1 MITEHKDTDLFW
13 ITDDFYNLF
22 DTMMEVEV
30 VNAPRFFLQWST
42 IYHPKCRM
50 NRIMVSGS

>member
-30 VNAPRFFLQWST
+30 VNAPRFFYNALQSIIRNVGW
-42 IYHPKCRM
+42 IE
-50 NRIMVSGS
+50 

>member
-22 DTMMEVEV
+22 DTMMEKDWFIRHSEWWYIASWCEYVDFIADV
-30 VNAPRFFLQWST
+30 V
-42 IYHPKCRM
+42 
-50 NRIMVSGS
+50 

>member
-22 DTMMEVEV
+22 DTMMEKIGSSGIPSDDTLLHDVSM
-30 VNAPRFFLQWST
+30 ST
-42 IYHPKCRM
+42 SLPM
-50 NRIMVSGS
+50 